1 MSALTLPID
10 AYLGIDVAKAKL
22 DVVLRRDTHC
32 LHHIFENSVTG
43 YAQMHAWLQG
53 LGLHPQQLHASLEA
67 TGSYSD
73 AVATFLYSNGYS
85 LSILNPAVLVDY
97 RRSQNT
103 RSKTDKLDANLLAC
117 YGQERHPRL
126 WKPLPE
132 PIVTL
137 RALLAYRTDQ
147 QQMLRQE
154 RNRLEA
160 GRMTDWIEQNVRTHV
175 ADLQRHLKEAEQ
187 QIKKLLREHTDL
199 TLLWKRLQTIP
210 GIGWL
215 SAARFIA
222 HLGEIERFAK
232 VGSVVSLA
240 GLAVKEC
247 QSGSSVRG
255 KPQIDR
261 HGRSDLRQTM
271 YMCALVAL
279 RCSSHMQAWT
289 ARLRTQGK
297 AKKIILVAVMRKLL
311 HIAYGVW
318 KTGDDYRPE
327 VAFPLAA

>member
-1 MSALTLPID
+1 MSPLTTLVC

-22 DVVLRRDTHC
+22 DIVLRRADHTV
-32 LHHIFENSVTG
+32 HHVFENSLTG
-43 YAQMHAWLQG
+43 FEQVHAWLQL
-53 LGLHPQQLHASLEA
+53 LGLHPQQVHASLEA

-73 AVATFLYSNGYS
+73 ALVAFLFANGYA
-85 LSILNPAVLVDY
+85 LSVLNPAVLVDY
-97 RRSQNT
+97 RRSKNT
-103 RSKTDKLDANLLAC
+103 RSKTDKLDAHLLAC
-117 YGQERHPRL
+117 YGQEQQPRL
-126 WKPLPE
+126 FKPLPSSV
-132 PIVTL
+132 VTL
-137 RALLAYRTDQ
+137 RSLLAHRTDL

-160 GRMTDWIEQNVRTHV
+160 GRMIPWVQTQVQSHV
-175 ADLQRHLKEAEQ
+175 GDLLSRFKETEKQIKTHLKADE
-187 QIKKLLREHTDL
+187 KLKAV
-199 TLLWKRLQTIP
+199 WNRLQTIP

-215 SAARFIA
+215 SAARLIA

-240 GLAVKEC
+240 GLAVKEY

-271 YMCALVAL
+271 YMCATVAL
-279 RCSSHMQAWT
+279 RSSADMQAWT

-297 AKKIILVAVMRKLL
+297 AKKIIIVAVMRKLL

-318 KTGDDYRPE
+318 KTEQDYQPS
-327 VAFPLAA
+327 VAFPYAA